1 MVGARW
7 QCPLIQGY
15 QTSSMMSEALTKA
28 KRCEMTR
35 LFSVFA
41 GVAGLLML
49 SVSLLA
55 HHGQAGYNTTETVTV
70 SGTITGFQFVNPHS
84 IVGLDVKDEK
94 GETQAWQGELTSPNH
109 LVRAGW
115 TPTTMK
121 PGDQVTMSGY
131 RAKSGANSMWI
142 TKISV
147 NGEQL
152 KMGAGN

>member
-1 MVGARW
+1 
-7 QCPLIQGY
+7 
-15 QTSSMMSEALTKA
+15 
-28 KRCEMTR
+28 MTR

-84 IVGLDVKDEK
+84 IVDLDVKDEK

-109 LVRAGW
+109 LVRAGR

>member
-1 MVGARW
+1 MRSNIVRNA
-7 QCPLIQGY
+7 
-15 QTSSMMSEALTKA
+15 A
-28 KRCEMTR
+28 K
-35 LFSVFA
+35 LFAV
-41 GVAGLLML
+41 VAGLLLISISL
-49 SVSLLA
+49 SA

-70 SGTITGFQFVNPHS
+70 SGAVTEFQFVNPHS
-84 IVGLDVKDEK
+84 IVSLNVKGDK

-109 LVRAGW
+109 LLRAEW
-115 TPTTMK
+115 TSTTLK

-147 NGEQL
+147 NGEEL

>member
-1 MVGARW
+1 MKR
-7 QCPLIQGY
+7 LL
-15 QTSSMMSEALTKA
+15 SSCA
-28 KRCEMTR
+28 
-35 LFSVFA
+35 V
-41 GVAGLLML
+41 VAGLLLL
-49 SVSLLA
+49 SVSLSA

-70 SGTITGFQFVNPHS
+70 SGAVSGFQFVNPHS
-84 IVGLDVKDEK
+84 IVSIDVKDDK

-115 TPTTMK
+115 TAVTLK
-121 PGDQVTMSGY
+121 PGDQVTMAGY

-147 NGEQL
+147 NGEEL

>member
-1 MVGARW
+1 MRSNTVRNVA
-7 QCPLIQGY
+7 
-15 QTSSMMSEALTKA
+15 
-28 KRCEMTR
+28 R
-35 LFSVFA
+35 LFAVA
-41 GVAGLLML
+41 AGLLL
-49 SVSLLA
+49 ISVSLSA

-70 SGTITGFQFVNPHS
+70 SGSVSEFQFVNPHS
-84 IVGLDVKDEK
+84 IVNLNVKDDK

-109 LVRAGW
+109 LIRADW
-115 TPTTMK
+115 TATTLK

-147 NGEQL
+147 NGEVL